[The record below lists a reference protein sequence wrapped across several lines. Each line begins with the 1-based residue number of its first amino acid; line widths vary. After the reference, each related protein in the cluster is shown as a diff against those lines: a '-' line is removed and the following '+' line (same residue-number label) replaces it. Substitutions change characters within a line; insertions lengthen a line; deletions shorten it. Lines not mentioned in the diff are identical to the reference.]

1 MARTRDIVIG
11 VIIVGTFL
19 AATLFVVFM
28 FWGMSDGLSGSG
40 GFGSFGDRI
49 GVIELYGVIEEQN
62 GRRIIEDLDKY
73 AENSRIKAI
82 ILHINSGGG
91 GSAISEEIYD
101 AVVRASAEKPVVASV
116 ASVAAS
122 GGYMVACGADRI
134 IANSSSLTGSI
145 GVIMQYYTYPG
156 LLEKIGVET
165 ETIKS
170 GQLKDVGTPS
180 RRMTKEEELM
190 LRSVVMDSYE
200 QFVQIVAN
208 GRDMTSD
215 EVYPFADG
223 SIFTGLQA
231 YNLGL
236 IDTLGGFKEAVEL
249 AAELAGIEGE
259 PDIVRPYHR
268 ERKGFFDLIGYF
280 FGDLG
285 SKIEQVRT
293 GPRLLY
299 QYQ

>member
-11 VIIVGTFL
+11 VVIVGTFL
-19 AATLFVVFM
+19 VATIFVVFM
-28 FWGMSDGLSGSG
+28 FWGMSDGLSGG
-40 GFGSFGDRI
+40 DGFASFGDRV
-49 GVIELYGVIEEQN
+49 GVVELYGVITEPS
-62 GRRIIEDLDKY
+62 GRRVIEDLDDY
-73 AENSRIKAI
+73 AENNRIKAI
-82 ILHINSGGG
+82 VLHINSGGG
-91 GSAISEEIYD
+91 GSAISEEVYD
-101 AVVRASAEKPVVASV
+101 AVVRASDEKPVVASI

-156 LLEKIGVET
+156 LLEKIGVST

-170 GQLKDVGTPS
+170 GRLKDVGTPS
-180 RRMTKEEELM
+180 REMTKEEELM

-200 QFVQIVAN
+200 QFVQIVAE
-208 GRDMTSD
+208 GRDMTTD

-231 YNLGL
+231 YNIGL
-236 IDTLGGFKEAVEL
+236 IDTLGGLNEAIGL
-249 AAELAGIEGE
+249 AAELAGIEGD
-259 PDIVRPYHR
+259 PKIVRPYHR
-268 ERKGFFDLIGYF
+268 DRRGFFDLIGF
-280 FGDLG
+280 VFGDFG
-285 SKIEQVRT
+285 SKIDEFTT

-299 QYQ
+299 LYQ